1 MAALPLTVKLTDLRW
16 FDGYER
22 AWKLDK
28 GDYVIS
34 AAASSQDIRQTVILT
49 L

>member
-1 MAALPLTVKLTDLRW
+1 MTVKLVDLRW

-22 AWKLDK
+22 VWKLDESE
-28 GDYVIS
+28 YVIS
-34 AAASSQDIRQTVILT
+34 AAVSSQYIRLHVTLT